1 MLRITAEFRLILAA
15 VAFALLLPSAGSSR
29 AAGSREEL
37 CDAKAD
43 LALAKRD
50 YPAAIALHR
59 KVLLADNDNA
69 LAHYHLGFAFGMT
82 GHSIDEISEYLSA
95 ARLGL
100 RKWDLFL
107 NLGIAYLDQKDWPM
121 ATTALRTAALLG
133 PDHPEAHYNLALAYE
148 RDDAL
153 PKALQEITV
162 SLRLAPSMSMKAIR

>member
-15 VAFALLLPSAGSSR
+15 VAFALLLPSASSSW

-43 LALAKRD
+43 LALANED

-95 ARLGL
+95 TRLGL
-100 RKWDLFL
+100 RKWDC
-107 NLGIAYLDQKDWPM
+107 
-121 ATTALRTAALLG
+121 
-133 PDHPEAHYNLALAYE
+133 
-148 RDDAL
+148 
-153 PKALQEITV
+153 
-162 SLRLAPSMSMKAIR
+162 S